1 MFLMFIVF
9 DVDFKRSFLIRVFGT
24 MGRLRHGRS
33 NPGEL
38 VELAL
43 CLGIACRWGD
53 STNKSGS
60 CLLIRSGGVSWCS
73 FQNELLD
80 VGLGRQGFC
89 SVDIA
94 DVIM

>member
-1 MFLMFIVF
+1 MFE
-9 DVDFKRSFLIRVFGT
+9 VDFKRSFLICVFGT
-24 MGRLRHGRS
+24 LGRLRHGRS
-33 NPGEL
+33 NHGEL

-53 STNKSGS
+53 STNESGS

-73 FQNELLD
+73 LQNDLLD
-80 VGLGRQGFC
+80 VGLGRQVGF
-89 SVDIA
+89 SVEIA

>member
-1 MFLMFIVF
+1 
-9 DVDFKRSFLIRVFGT
+9 

-33 NPGEL
+33 NHGEL

-43 CLGIACRWGD
+43 CLGIACRRGD
-53 STNKSGS
+53 SKNESGS
-60 CLLIRSGGVSWCS
+60 CLLIRSGGVSWCL

-80 VGLGRQGFC
+80 LGLGRWLDF
-89 SVDIA
+89 SVEIA